1 MKNDEFMEKLVSHA
15 SLDAIDFACDLER
28 ALADEVKYLRRVI
41 AAYGETETMEREGI
55 VHELRA
61 RLIDKDAQIAQL
73 LEENRFLR
81 GIISSRELK

>member
-1 MKNDEFMEKLVSHA
+1 MENDGFVERLISHA

-41 AAYGETETMEREGI
+41 AAYGETEAIEREGR
-55 VHELRA
+55 VRELRA
-61 RLIDKDAQIAQL
+61 RLIDKDAQIEHL

-81 GIISSRELK
+81 GIISARGLK

>member
-1 MKNDEFMEKLVSHA
+1 METPEFMEKLLPQA

-41 AAYGETETMEREGI
+41 NVLAEQDAVEKDGVI
-55 VHELRA
+55 HELRL
-61 RLIDKDAQIAQL
+61 RIIDKDAQIAHL

-81 GIISSRELK
+81 ERLPAPS